1 MGYIAI
7 AAAVIALIAVAGW
20 IFSMK
25 NEEAKRKKEVEE
37 ELKRQREAEEE
48 RKKERENSFW
58 HRNKAK
64 LKNFFSQIITEEE

>member
-1 MGYIAI
+1 MT
-7 AAAVIALIAVAGW
+7 
-20 IFSMK
+20 F
-25 NEEAKRKKEVEE
+25 KRKKEEEE

-58 HRNKAK
+58 HRNKTK